1 MARPAAPAFHP
12 AAGAAASGD
21 GAAADAAA
29 AFRRTFAPGGTPLCS
44 AATELPASGG
54 DVTASRHRLA
64 PDSARRRIT
73 APSALPPAA
82 NAASPRQER
91 IPQRAQAHEQRNL
104 QRQQVTQQR
113 EQLAQQRQRD
123 TLSRQS
129 AERQTR
135 IDRLQQRVQ
144 QLQGQNSQ
152 GRQAQRALQ
161 AQQRLLQREQLAQ
174 QRDLA
179 QQQKL
184 GVAPAA
190 AQRTAAAAAVQAAA
204 RGRFAARFRNNAD
217 PRAQVALAARL
228 NGWAPRNAWRHH
240 VHAAFVPWLGP
251 VFWPYAYA
259 DIFDYTFWPEAYD
272 DAYWAYAYDD
282 LIDTVFWDPGN
293 PYSAYASIAP
303 DGSVAPDGYVEPGGA
318 MVGSSRLR
326 ERSGLSPQ
334 ALRQLCSNPDKGI
347 TAWPFAE
354 ITRAL
359 RPTSEQRALLDQLK
373 TAAAHAADALK
384 NSCSDTYALTPPGR
398 LRAMISRVS
407 ATLEAVRMVRPALE
421 AFYNALTDEQR
432 ARFNTLSPRL
442 PATPEDQPQQEA
454 KAQQETKAESCGAS
468 KSSLTGLPIE
478 RIDAVLRPTGAQK
491 DCARSPGR
499 SDGEGGT
506 GVAGGVPR
514 RSAGDAGRT
523 IAGDGEAA
531 FGHAAGGQPN
541 TAGVGRLLRQPDHRA
556 EGTLQHPAAG
566 RGPVSGT
573 PLSCRTKRPARGR
586 LLHRLKLA
594 SRHVIRAEEIA
605 RPLWRSLRRHRNRSR
620 RSPAFERPARRCPWR
635 SRGRSA

>member
-1 MARPAAPAFHP
+1 MLPDRVGFALPFAASFIGLSLIAGSIGASAQQPRRGAAPAAVARPAAAPAIARPAAPAFHP
-12 AAGAAASGD
+12 APAPQRPAMAPRQMPQPHFAAPSRPAPRV
-21 GAAADAAA
+21 AAP
-29 AFRRTFAPGGTPLCS
+29 RPSMQRPTTVSRP
-44 AATELPASGG
+44 PAI
-54 DVTASRHRLA
+54 ASRSVPR
-64 PDSARRRIT
+64 SAESRRPT
-73 APSALPPAA
+73 APPAESAH
-82 NAASPRQER
+82 SPRQER
-91 IPQRAQAHEQRNL
+91 IVQQAQAREQRIS

-144 QLQGQNSQ
+144 QLQGQKPQ
-152 GRQAQRALQ
+152 DRQAQRALQ
-161 AQQRLLQREQLAQ
+161 AQQSLLQHEQLAQ
-174 QRDLA
+174 KRDLA

-190 AQRTAAAAAVQAAA
+190 TGRTAVAAAVQAAA

-240 VHAAFVPWLGP
+240 VRAAFVPWLGP
-251 VFWPYAYA
+251 VFWPYAYS
-259 DIFDYTFWPEAYD
+259 DIFNYTFWPEAYD

-282 LIDTVFWDPGN
+282 LVDTVFWDNGS

-303 DGSVAPDGYVEPGGA
+303 DGSVAPDGYAEPGGA
-318 MVGSSRLR
+318 IVGSSRLR

-334 ALRQLCSNPDKGI
+334 ALRQLCSNPDRGI

-354 ITRAL
+354 ITSAL

-373 TAAAHAADALK
+373 SAAAHAADALK
-384 NSCSDTYALTPPGR
+384 NSCSDSYALTPPGR
-398 LRAMISRVS
+398 LRAMINRIS

-421 AFYNALTDEQR
+421 AFYNALSDEQR

-454 KAQQETKAESCGAS
+454 KAESCGAS

-491 DCARSPGR
+491 GALDRLSAATRKAVQGLQAACP
-499 SDGEGGT
+499 DE
-506 GVAGGVPR
+506 VPV
-514 RSAGDAGRT
+514 T
-523 IAGDGEAA
+523 
-531 FGHAAGGQPN
+531 P
-541 TAGVGRLLRQPDHRA
+541 VGRLQAMEKRLSAMLQAANQMQPALDDFYASLTIEQKARFN
-556 EGTLQHPAAG
+556 TLQQVAG
-566 RGPVSGT
+566 Q
-573 PLSCRTKRPARGR
+573 
-586 LLHRLKLA
+586 
-594 SRHVIRAEEIA
+594 
-605 RPLWRSLRRHRNRSR
+605 
-620 RSPAFERPARRCPWR
+620 
-635 SRGRSA
+635 

>member
-1 MARPAAPAFHP
+1 
-12 AAGAAASGD
+12 
-21 GAAADAAA
+21 
-29 AFRRTFAPGGTPLCS
+29 
-44 AATELPASGG
+44 
-54 DVTASRHRLA
+54 V
-64 PDSARRRIT
+64 SAR
-73 APSALPPAA
+73 
-82 NAASPRQER
+82 SPRQER
-91 IPQRAQAHEQRNL
+91 IVQHAQAREQRIS

-135 IDRLQQRVQ
+135 IDRVQQRVQ
-144 QLQGQNSQ
+144 QLQAQKPQ

-161 AQQRLLQREQLAQ
+161 AQQNLLQREQLAQ
-174 QRDLA
+174 KRDLA

-184 GVAPAA
+184 GVAPAT

-251 VFWPYAYA
+251 VFWPYVYS
-259 DIFDYTFWPEAYD
+259 DIFNYTFWPEAYD

-282 LIDTVFWDPGN
+282 LIDTAFWDNGS

-318 MVGSSRLR
+318 IVGSSRLR

-334 ALRQLCSNPDKGI
+334 ALRQLCHNPDRGI

-354 ITRAL
+354 ITNAL

-373 TAAAHAADALK
+373 SAAAHAADALK

-398 LRAMISRVS
+398 LRAMINRIS

-421 AFYNALTDEQR
+421 GFYNALSDEQR

-442 PATPEDQPQQEA
+442 PATSEDQPQQEA
-454 KAQQETKAESCGAS
+454 KAESCGAS

-491 DCARSPGR
+491 GALDHLS
-499 SDGEGGT
+499 
-506 GVAGGVPR
+506 VATKKAVQGLQAACPDDVPV
-514 RSAGDAGRT
+514 T
-523 IAGDGEAA
+523 
-531 FGHAAGGQPN
+531 P
-541 TAGVGRLLRQPDHRA
+541 VGRLQAMEKRLSAMLQAANQMQPALDDFYASLTTEQKARFN
-556 EGTLQHPAAG
+556 TLQQVAG
-566 RGPVSGT
+566 Q
-573 PLSCRTKRPARGR
+573 
-586 LLHRLKLA
+586 
-594 SRHVIRAEEIA
+594 
-605 RPLWRSLRRHRNRSR
+605 
-620 RSPAFERPARRCPWR
+620 
-635 SRGRSA
+635 

>member
-1 MARPAAPAFHP
+1 MLPDRFGFALPFAASFVGLSLIAGSIGASAEPPRRGAAPAAMARPAAPAMARPAAPAFHP
-12 AAGAAASGD
+12 APAPQRPAMAPRPMPQPHFAAPSRP
-21 GAAADAAA
+21 AAPRFAAQRPSFQRPTA
-29 AFRRTFAPGGTPLCS
+29 MSRP
-44 AATELPASGG
+44 PAI
-54 DVTASRHRLA
+54 ASRPSPRIAESRRPSA
-64 PDSARRRIT
+64 PPTVSAR
-73 APSALPPAA
+73 
-82 NAASPRQER
+82 SPRQER
-91 IPQRAQAHEQRNL
+91 IVQQAPAREARIS
-104 QRQQVTQQR
+104 QRQQVVQQR

-135 IDRLQQRVQ
+135 IDRLQQHVQ
-144 QLQGQNSQ
+144 QLQAQKPQ

-161 AQQRLLQREQLAQ
+161 AQQSLLQREQLAQ
-174 QRDLA
+174 KRDLA

-184 GVAPAA
+184 GVAPA

-240 VHAAFVPWLGP
+240 VRAAFVPWLGP
-251 VFWPYAYA
+251 VFWPYVYA
-259 DIFDYTFWPEAYD
+259 DIFDYTFWPQAYD

-282 LIDTVFWDPGN
+282 LVDTVFWDTGS
-293 PYSAYASIAP
+293 PYSAYASIAT
-303 DGSVAPDGYVEPGGA
+303 DGSVAPDGYIEPGGA
-318 MVGSSRLR
+318 IVGSSRLR

-354 ITRAL
+354 ITSAL

-373 TAAAHAADALK
+373 SAAAQAADVLK

-398 LRAMISRVS
+398 LRAMINRIS

-421 AFYNALTDEQR
+421 AFYNALSDEQR

-442 PATPEDQPQQEA
+442 PAASEDQPQQEA
-454 KAQQETKAESCGAS
+454 KAESCGAS

-491 DCARSPGR
+491 GALDRLSAATKKAVHGLQAACP
-499 SDGEGGT
+499 DE
-506 GVAGGVPR
+506 VPV
-514 RSAGDAGRT
+514 T
-523 IAGDGEAA
+523 
-531 FGHAAGGQPN
+531 P
-541 TAGVGRLLRQPDHRA
+541 VGRLQAMEKRLSAMLQAANQMQPALDDFYASLTTEQKARFN
-556 EGTLQHPAAG
+556 TLQQVAG
-566 RGPVSGT
+566 Q
-573 PLSCRTKRPARGR
+573 
-586 LLHRLKLA
+586 
-594 SRHVIRAEEIA
+594 
-605 RPLWRSLRRHRNRSR
+605 
-620 RSPAFERPARRCPWR
+620 
-635 SRGRSA
+635 

>member
-1 MARPAAPAFHP
+1 MLPDRVGFALPFAASFIGLSLIAGSIGASAQQPRRGAAPAAVARPAAPVIARPAAPAFHP
-12 AAGAAASGD
+12 APAPQRAAM
-21 GAAADAAA
+21 
-29 AFRRTFAPGGTPLCS
+29 TPRQM
-44 AATELPASGG
+44 PQP
-54 DVTASRHRLA
+54 HF
-64 PDSARRRIT
+64 T
-73 APSALPPAA
+73 APSRPAAPRFAAPRPSFQRPTAVSRPPAIA
-82 NAASPRQER
+82 SRPTPRIAESRRPSTPPAVSARSPRQER
-91 IPQRAQAHEQRNL
+91 IAQHAPAREQRMS

-129 AERQTR
+129 AERQIR

-144 QLQGQNSQ
+144 QFQAQKPQ

-161 AQQRLLQREQLAQ
+161 AQQSLLQREQLAQ
-174 QRDLA
+174 KRDLA
-179 QQQKL
+179 QQQKP
-184 GVAPAA
+184 GVSPAA
-190 AQRTAAAAAVQAAA
+190 AQRTAVAADVQAAA

-251 VFWPYAYA
+251 VFWPYVYS

-282 LIDTVFWDPGN
+282 LIDTVFWDNGS

-303 DGSVAPDGYVEPGGA
+303 DGSVAPDGYIEPGGA
-318 MVGSSRLR
+318 IVGSSRLR

-334 ALRQLCSNPDKGI
+334 ALRQLCRNPDRGI

-354 ITRAL
+354 ITSAL
-359 RPTSEQRALLDQLK
+359 RPTSEQRTLLDQLK
-373 TAAAHAADALK
+373 SAAAQAADALK

-398 LRAMISRVS
+398 LRAMINRIS

-421 AFYNALTDEQR
+421 AFYNALSDEQR

-442 PATPEDQPQQEA
+442 PAASEDRPQQEA
-454 KAQQETKAESCGAS
+454 KAESCGTS

-491 DCARSPGR
+491 GALDRLSAATKKAVQGLQTACP
-499 SDGEGGT
+499 DK
-506 GVAGGVPR
+506 VPV
-514 RSAGDAGRT
+514 T
-523 IAGDGEAA
+523 
-531 FGHAAGGQPN
+531 P
-541 TAGVGRLLRQPDHRA
+541 VGRLQAMEKRLSAMLQAANQMQPALDDFYASLTTEQKARFN
-556 EGTLQHPAAG
+556 TLQQVAG
-566 RGPVSGT
+566 Q
-573 PLSCRTKRPARGR
+573 
-586 LLHRLKLA
+586 
-594 SRHVIRAEEIA
+594 
-605 RPLWRSLRRHRNRSR
+605 
-620 RSPAFERPARRCPWR
+620 
-635 SRGRSA
+635 

>member
-1 MARPAAPAFHP
+1 MLRDRVGFALPLAASFVGLSLIAGSIGASAQQPRRGAAPAAVARPAAPAIARPAAPAFHP
-12 AAGAAASGD
+12 APAPQRPAMAPRQMAQPHFAAPSRP
-21 GAAADAAA
+21 AAPHFAAPRPS
-29 AFRRTFAPGGTPLCS
+29 FQRPTTVSRP
-44 AATELPASGG
+44 PAI
-54 DVTASRHRLA
+54 ASRPIPRIAESRRPSA
-64 PDSARRRIT
+64 PPAVSAR
-73 APSALPPAA
+73 
-82 NAASPRQER
+82 SPRQER
-91 IPQRAQAHEQRNL
+91 IVQRAQAREQRTS

-129 AERQTR
+129 AERQVR

-144 QLQGQNSQ
+144 QLQAQKPQ
-152 GRQAQRALQ
+152 DRRAQRALQ
-161 AQQRLLQREQLAQ
+161 AQQSQLQREQQAQ
-174 QRDLA
+174 KRDLA

-240 VHAAFVPWLGP
+240 VRAAFVPWLGP
-251 VFWPYAYA
+251 VFWPYVYA

-282 LIDTVFWDPGN
+282 LIDTVFWDTGS

-303 DGSVAPDGYVEPGGA
+303 DGSVAPNGYVEPGGA
-318 MVGSSRLR
+318 IVGSSRLR

-334 ALRQLCSNPDKGI
+334 ALRQLCSNPDRGI

-354 ITRAL
+354 ITSAL

-373 TAAAHAADALK
+373 SAAAHAADALK

-398 LRAMISRVS
+398 LRAMINRIS

-421 AFYNALTDEQR
+421 GFYNALSDEQR

-442 PATPEDQPQQEA
+442 PATSEDQPQQEA
-454 KAQQETKAESCGAS
+454 KAESCGAS
-468 KSSLTGLPIE
+468 KPSLTGLPIE

-491 DCARSPGR
+491 GALDRLSAATKKAVQGLQAACP
-499 SDGEGGT
+499 DE
-506 GVAGGVPR
+506 VPV
-514 RSAGDAGRT
+514 T
-523 IAGDGEAA
+523 
-531 FGHAAGGQPN
+531 P
-541 TAGVGRLLRQPDHRA
+541 VGRLQAMEKRLSAMLQAANQIQPALDDFYASLTTEQKARFN
-556 EGTLQHPAAG
+556 TLQQ
-566 RGPVSGT
+566 V
-573 PLSCRTKRPARGR
+573 
-586 LLHRLKLA
+586 
-594 SRHVIRAEEIA
+594 AEQ
-605 RPLWRSLRRHRNRSR
+605 
-620 RSPAFERPARRCPWR
+620 
-635 SRGRSA
+635 